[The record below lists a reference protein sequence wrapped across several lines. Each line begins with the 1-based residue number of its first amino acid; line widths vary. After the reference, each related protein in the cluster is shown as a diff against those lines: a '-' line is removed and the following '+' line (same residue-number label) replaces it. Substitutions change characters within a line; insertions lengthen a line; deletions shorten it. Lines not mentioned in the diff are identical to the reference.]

1 MKKLLDI
8 GFPQLSWVVG
18 SISDNVIKKVLKSAK
33 KRIHILKAYMVVH
46 ITTKFRTISY
56 SRPKLKRGSKA
67 HPQ

>member
-33 KRIHILKAYMVVH
+33 KRIHILKAYIVVH
-46 ITTKFRTISY
+46 ITKSFVPLAI
-56 SRPKLKRGSKA
+56 LG
-67 HPQ
+67 QN

>member
-33 KRIHILKAYMVVH
+33 KKNTHFESVYGGPYNYKV
-46 ITTKFRTISY
+46 SY
-56 SRPKLKRGSKA
+56 
-67 HPQ
+67 H